1 MFSEV
6 HSIALNS
13 FYTDE
18 FFYFIFFKYLFLIEG

>member
-6 HSIALNS
+6 HTIALNS

-18 FFYFIFFKYLFLIEG
+18 FFYFFKKVFILN